1 MNDSI
6 LPWIFVLVI
15 VGLAYLAMNY
25 KSSKYPMALVQSKV
39 DKEYYLVRNLPDK
52 QEACDRLARVR
63 AKILVLRTF
72 LDQTHRD
79 KPFVKQML
87 DNFDCSAMRFSE
99 STPEAQ
105 YTSYS
110 VNKGEKIFMCLRQR
124 DDKEQLVDENII
136 LFVALH
142 EMSHVGTASIGHTPE
157 FWNHFAWVLEQ
168 AERVKI
174 YEYTDFSAHPVEYC
188 GVHITDSP
196 TYKNHIVD
204 GLNMKEKGKK

>member
-1 MNDSI
+1 MDESV
-6 LPWIFVLVI
+6 LPWILVLTIVIIAFV
-15 VGLAYLAMNY
+15 AMQL
-25 KSSKYPMALVQSKV
+25 KSSKYPMALVKSTV
-39 DKEYYLVRNLPDK
+39 DNEYYLVRNLPDK
-52 QEACDRLARVR
+52 QDACDRLARVR
-63 AKILVLRTF
+63 AKILILRTF
-72 LDQTHRD
+72 LKQTYYE

-87 DNFDCSAMRFSE
+87 DDFDCEPNRFSE

-124 DDKEQLVDENII
+124 DEKEELVNENVI

-157 FWNHFAWVLEQ
+157 FWNHFAWLLEQ
-168 AERVKI
+168 AEKTKI

-196 TYKNHIVD
+196 TYKEHIAD
-204 GLNMKEKGKK
+204 GLSIKKP